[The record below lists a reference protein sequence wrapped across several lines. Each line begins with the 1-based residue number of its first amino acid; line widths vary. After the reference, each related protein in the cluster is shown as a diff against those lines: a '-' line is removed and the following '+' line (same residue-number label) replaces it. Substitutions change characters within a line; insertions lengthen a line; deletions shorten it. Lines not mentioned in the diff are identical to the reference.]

1 VDGLLFTPCAGMP
14 DEVERLPA
22 MGTPVV
28 VMDREAATTPLN
40 AVTMNNYGSAEKA
53 TRLLIASGYRR
64 TPPTAT
70 IAAIRW
76 RLEHRLG
83 GFGQPVHSFM
93 TAPFR
98 EPHPNQLYEPT
109 AHEAVGWSAARHP
122 AAGCP
127 PPRPRSQASA
137 TTTG

>member
-1 VDGLLFTPCAGMP
+1 MDGLLFTPCAGMP

-93 TAPFR
+93 TAPFSLNPPTGCWLGR
-98 EPHPNQLYEPT
+98 VDLPDRPT
-109 AHEAVGWSAARHP
+109 AMVGGWVGW
-122 AAGCP
+122 
-127 PPRPRSQASA
+127 
-137 TTTG
+137 